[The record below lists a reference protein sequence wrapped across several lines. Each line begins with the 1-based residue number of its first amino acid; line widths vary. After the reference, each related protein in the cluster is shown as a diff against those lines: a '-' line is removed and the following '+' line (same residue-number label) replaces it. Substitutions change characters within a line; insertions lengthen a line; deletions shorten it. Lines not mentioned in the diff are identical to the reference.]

1 MRKLYGIAIALA
13 AIMLLSP
20 VAAGFNISD
29 SEIDEEIPIS
39 LNASEPA
46 FDENMV
52 DISSMSNDSLIQSI
66 GQIESEAILSIDSV
80 SMAQINSASAESIKS
95 AIINGTPLVLS
106 GDSSSLNALD
116 GMSIV
121 MDKNADVTVI
131 YCDPLT
137 KNLHYFTVDSEN
149 NAQTIAMDWLN
160 SKIAERN
167 ANKSQSASSTASND
181 VGNVFTASAY
191 IDGHN
196 GSTLTIDKTYT
207 RVGTSSTEKYYQIR
221 YDLKFEPNLAQNI
234 YNADAYVISD
244 IKKLNTFQRL
254 VTHSPSGNVSGVKDS
269 EINVNLDIFKSDA
282 GFSYSDNWVYSIS
295 EVLVKDRSTSNCLDI
310 WHDIAPGKS
319 SSVINYVASPGAI
332 VAVQNGSNYYVED
345 VYKVTFCTPY
355 HGIWPWDPDYHYYT
369 NETSQTI
376 ELTI

>member
-181 VGNVFTASAY
+181 VGNKLVSEDVKESSTGNKLIVHTEYEKIGRSNDNNYYITKYNLSVKLNGAWHISIMNNSCDVDKLNSNQKLITYGPNRFEGENSERAIVDLTLKQGLIDFNRSWTYDRGSIFIDYGETDSNYFY
-191 IDGHN
+191 IDHVMEYN
-196 GSTLTIDKTYT
+196 NEYA
-207 RVGTSSTEKYYQIR
+207 GTN
-221 YDLKFEPNLAQNI
+221 FA
-234 YNADAYVISD
+234 
-244 IKKLNTFQRL
+244 
-254 VTHSPSGNVSGVKDS
+254 
-269 EINVNLDIFKSDA
+269 
-282 GFSYSDNWVYSIS
+282 
-295 EVLVKDRSTSNCLDI
+295 
-310 WHDIAPGKS
+310 
-319 SSVINYVASPGAI
+319 ASPGTITSAS
-332 VAVQNGSNYYVED
+332 VLTNYYVEEQYM
-345 VYKVTFCTPY
+345 VKFCKPY
-355 HGIWPWDPDYHYYT
+355 NGIWPWDPDYSYD
-369 NETSQTI
+369 TI
-376 ELTI
+376 SITLNALINNQ